1 MLTGVQ
7 ATAVVQ
13 PNFEKCNFVL
23 RNQQLVKLAHRYIG
37 ETTSKVFGALLTVL
51 EDRMLRCYDPLNL
64 DTEDASMDDPP
75 PKDAFLISPRA
86 ILSCLDPEIDLDIGL
101 SLVPATN
108 GVNGHSSSRPID
120 VSDDSPSGPES
131 ESESDDEPVNGTR
144 ATTLSDTSDPRLS
157 KIEAHLQILQ
167 SDPRHYVHRIGRK
180 WTVPFRTI
188 TRTLIQHEIENTI
201 TARFGTI
208 ASRLVRILLKNY
220 STEEKTLASLAILKP
235 KEVRDV
241 TNTLLQA
248 GLLETQEI
256 PRDNNRAT
264 NRLTWLYVY
273 NPSRARKRLLNDS
286 YRAMARLLRRA
297 EVEKA
302 KIAPVIEKAERTDV
316 VGKEDKYLNVA
327 EKAALENW
335 KDVEGRLLNLV
346 DRIDELVACLRDF
359 SPINDAFVGN
369 RQQPVV
375 AEA

>member
-1 MLTGVQ
+1 VLKGVQ
-7 ATAVVQ
+7 ATTVVQ
-13 PNFEKCNFVL
+13 ANFEKCNLVL
-23 RNQQLVKLAHRYIG
+23 RNQQLIKLAHRYIG
-37 ETTSKVFGALLTVL
+37 ENTSKVFGALLSVL
-51 EDRMLRCYDPLNL
+51 EDRMLRCHDPL
-64 DTEDASMDDPP
+64 DFDVEDDSFDDPT
-75 PKDAFLISPRA
+75 PKDAFLISPHA
-86 ILSCLDPEIDLDIGL
+86 ILNCLDPEIDLDVGL
-101 SLVPATN
+101 GLGPITN
-108 GVNGHSSSRPID
+108 GVNGHSSSGPID
-120 VSDDSPSGPES
+120 VSDNSPSGS
-131 ESESDDEPVNGTR
+131 DSDDGPVNRTR
-144 ATTLSDTSDPRLS
+144 ATTLSNTSDTRLS
-157 KIEAHLQILQ
+157 KIDAHLQILQ
-167 SDPRHYVHRIGRK
+167 SDPRHFVNKIGRK

-188 TRTLIQHEIENTI
+188 TRILIQHEVENTI
-201 TARFGTI
+201 TARFGTL

-235 KEVRDV
+235 KEVREV

-273 NPSRARKRLLNDS
+273 NPSQARKRLLNDS

-316 VGKEDKYLNVA
+316 VGKEDRYLNVA
-327 EKAALENW
+327 EKTALENW
-335 KDVEGRLLNLV
+335 KDVEGRLLNVV

-375 AEA
+375 PEA